1 MIRVRAPGLCSSLQ
15 DLGRFGW
22 QSLGVGTAG
31 AMDTWAARVANDLL
45 GNDANAPLL
54 EMTLSGAE
62 LEVCASNWCAL
73 TGADMA
79 ASCDSAPLP
88 LCRPVWVGAG
98 SVLRFAAARR
108 GCRAYLAVRSGF
120 AAARVMGSAAT
131 DLRSHL
137 GGIGGR
143 RLERGDELGYQHTP
157 PAAPAVRVAPW
168 STRLAQPPGPEPRLR
183 LIPGP
188 AWSALSI
195 ADRERLGG
203 EAFTVSRAA
212 DRMGLRLEQSLAS
225 ATTLAPILSQGVVFG
240 AVQLPPD
247 GRPILLGADRQTTGG
262 YPLLGVVASVDHA
275 ALAQLKPGD
284 ALRLRVTD
292 VATAQAAWRA
302 RELRLRRWRVAVR
315 AWWESH
321 GP

>member
-1 MIRVRAPGLCSSLQ
+1 VIRVRAPGPCSSLQ
-15 DLGRFGW
+15 DTGRFGW

-31 AMDTWAARVANDLL
+31 AMDAWAARVANTLL
-45 GNDANAPLL
+45 DNDANAPLL
-54 EMTLSGAE
+54 EMTLGGAE
-62 LEVCASNWCAL
+62 LEVLEPGWFAL

-79 ASCDSAPLP
+79 AACNGRPLP
-88 LCRPVWVGAG
+88 LCRPVWVQAG
-98 SVLRFAAARR
+98 SVLRCGAARR

-120 AAARVMGSAAT
+120 AAGRVMGSAAT
-131 DLRSHL
+131 DLRAHF

-143 RLERGDELGYQHTP
+143 RLERGDELRYEHATSV
-157 PAAPAVRVAPW
+157 APAVRIAPW
-168 STRLAQPPGPEPRLR
+168 STRFAQPSGAVPWLG

-188 AWSALSI
+188 AWPALSL
-195 ADRERLGG
+195 ADRERIVG
-203 EAFTVSRAA
+203 EVFTVSRAA

-225 ATTLAPILSQGVVFG
+225 AAALVPVLSQGVVYG

-292 VATAQAAWRA
+292 VAAAQAAWRA
-302 RELRLRRWRVAVR
+302 REQRFRRWRVAVR
-315 AWWESH
+315 AWWQALAA
-321 GP
+321 

>member
-1 MIRVRAPGLCSSLQ
+1 MIRVRAPGLCSTLQ

-31 AMDTWAARVANDLL
+31 AMDTWAARIANELL

-62 LEVCASNWCAL
+62 LEVCESNWCAL

-79 ASCDSAPLP
+79 ASCDGAPLP
-88 LCRPVWVGAG
+88 LCRPVWVEAG
-98 SVLRFAAARR
+98 SVLRFGAARR

-131 DLRSHL
+131 DLRAHI

-143 RLERGDELGYQHTP
+143 RLERGDELGYQQRP
-157 PAAPAVRVAPW
+157 PAAPAVRNAPW
-168 STRLAQPPGPEPRLR
+168 STRLAQPPDAEPRLR

-188 AWSALSI
+188 AWSALSF
-195 ADRERLGG
+195 ADRERLAGDT
-203 EAFTVSRAA
+203 FTVSRAA
-212 DRMGLRLEQSLAS
+212 DRMGLRLEQSLAG
-225 ATTLAPILSQGVVFG
+225 AATLAPILSQGVVFG

-247 GRPILLGADRQTTGG
+247 GRPIVLGADRQTTGG

-284 ALRLRVTD
+284 ALRLHVTD
-292 VATAQAAWRA
+292 VAAAQAAWRA

-315 AWWESH
+315 AWWHSH
-321 GP
+321 AP

>member
-1 MIRVRAPGLCSSLQ
+1 MIRVHAPGLCCSLQ

-31 AMDTWAARVANDLL
+31 AMDTWAARVANTLL
-45 GNDANAPLL
+45 DNDANAPLL
-54 EMTLSGAE
+54 EMTLGGAAF
-62 LEVCASNWCAL
+62 EVCEANWFAF

-79 ASCDSAPLP
+79 ASCDARPLP
-88 LCRPVWVGAG
+88 LCRPVWVEAG
-98 SVLRFAAARR
+98 SVLRFGAARR

-120 AAARVMGSAAT
+120 AAGRVLGSVAT
-131 DLRSHL
+131 DLRARI
-137 GGIGGR
+137 GGIDGR
-143 RLERGDELGYQHTP
+143 RLERGDALGYRQTSPAAAAVRIAPWSARFAQP
-157 PAAPAVRVAPW
+157 PAAEPW
-168 STRLAQPPGPEPRLR
+168 LG

-188 AWSALSI
+188 AWPALSL
-195 ADRERLGG
+195 ADRERIAG

-212 DRMGLRLEQSLAS
+212 DRMGLRLAQSLAS
-225 ATTLAPILSQGVVFG
+225 AATLAPVLSQGVVFG

-247 GRPILLGADRQTTGG
+247 GHPILLGAERQSTGG

-284 ALRLRVTD
+284 ALRFRVTD
-292 VATAQAAWRA
+292 VAAAQAAWRA

-315 AWWESH
+315 AWWKSLAV
-321 GP
+321 